1 MADNWKKST
10 RGKALL
16 VIEAI
21 FDQGAYTNIALNQQL
36 SNKALSAKD
45 RALLTEIV
53 YGTVSRKISLEWY
66 LAHYVKDRDKLDK
79 WVYYLLMLSLYQLT
93 YLDKLPAMPLLTMRL
108 VLPKIVAIKKVQRSL
123 SMLFYVNSPAI
134 LSQIWKQLS
143 VEISIIRS
151 SIHCL
156 FGWLKS

>member
-53 YGTVSRKISLEWY
+53 YGTVSRKISLE
-66 LAHYVKDRDKLDK
+66 
-79 WVYYLLMLSLYQLT
+79 
-93 YLDKLPAMPLLTMRL
+93 
-108 VLPKIVAIKKVQRSL
+108 
-123 SMLFYVNSPAI
+123 
-134 LSQIWKQLS
+134 
-143 VEISIIRS
+143 
-151 SIHCL
+151 
-156 FGWLKS
+156 